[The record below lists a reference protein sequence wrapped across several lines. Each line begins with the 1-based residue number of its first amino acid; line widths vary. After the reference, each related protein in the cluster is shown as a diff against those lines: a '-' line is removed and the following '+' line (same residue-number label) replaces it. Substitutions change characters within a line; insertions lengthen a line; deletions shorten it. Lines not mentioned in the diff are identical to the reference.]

1 MKYTIVIALSFA
13 LSACSLFSPKKAP
26 EVVASCFS
34 DGEDQTKMCKAQR
47 VDDENRIV
55 VTRCIGSH
63 NREASPVVR
72 GKCAEKICSEGSNTD
87 CQVRG
92 EMRVLEQY
100 ADLVTS
106 NMFGDGE
113 SSSAPMT
120 KKQLA
125 KDRKARA
132 KSAKALGL
140 PAASNATAA
149 AHVAAS
155 TATPAAEVDTDPS
168 VALPPSPERKVA
180 AVEATPA
187 PAPQK
192 VVEEP
197 AEAPQ
202 VAIALKPLKG
212 AKRKAALAANARAL
226 AGIKPAA
233 TAAPAAAAASSS
245 DDGFKK
251 VCVAKNDASAP
262 EILRGKCA
270 TRSCSPNGKCSY
282 KGRKEMFDYVAKSE

>member
-140 PAASNATAA
+140 PATSSAA
-149 AHVAAS
+149 VAAPV
-155 TATPAAEVDTDPS
+155 AAAEVDTDPS

-192 VVEEP
+192 IVEEP

-233 TAAPAAAAASSS
+233 TATAAAPAASSNS

-270 TRSCSPNGKCSY
+270 TRSCTPNGKCSY